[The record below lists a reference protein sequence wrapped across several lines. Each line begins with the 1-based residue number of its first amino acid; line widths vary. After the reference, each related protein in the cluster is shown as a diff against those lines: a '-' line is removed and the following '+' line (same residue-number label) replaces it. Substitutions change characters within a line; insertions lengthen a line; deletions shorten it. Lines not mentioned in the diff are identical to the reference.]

1 MGNIIKADI
10 IGSNSIKN
18 IKPKELRSYLCSLDG
33 QHWTTYNALSAGMA
47 KNQYRIDLDMEIPY
61 TSIKCRVGGYPYTS
75 DDFIKNAKY
84 RDVEFAYCGMAVQ
97 VGEMGGVI
105 VGNNSSANLDVLITD
120 GKYKGQVL
128 NCHPHWEI
136 TYYDKKGNIIKRYAK
151 NE

>member
-1 MGNIIKADI
+1 
-10 IGSNSIKN
+10 
-18 IKPKELRSYLCSLDG
+18 
-33 QHWTTYNALSAGMA
+33 
-47 KNQYRIDLDMEIPY
+47 ME
-61 TSIKCRVGGYPYTS
+61 
-75 DDFIKNAKY
+75 
-84 RDVEFAYCGMAVQ
+84 VQ